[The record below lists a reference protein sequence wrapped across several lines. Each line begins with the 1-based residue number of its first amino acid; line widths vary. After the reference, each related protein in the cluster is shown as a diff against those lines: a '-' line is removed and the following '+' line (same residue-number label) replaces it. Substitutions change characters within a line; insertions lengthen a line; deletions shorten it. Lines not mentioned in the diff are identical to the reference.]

1 MALQML
7 KIANPQEFN
16 PIYRPLD
23 PNTKKIRLINIL
35 PVNDE
40 RDPIRIAMTHVC
52 LTRNSYFV
60 ALSYTWGAE
69 SPTYEI
75 EAYDSDGVFGRFSVR
90 QNFHDFL
97 TAMRTPVYHGF
108 WF

>member
-7 KIANPQEFN
+7 EIANPQEFN

-23 PNTKKIRLINIL
+23 PNTKEIRLINIL

-75 EAYDSDGVFGRFSVR
+75 EAYDSDGVLGRF
-90 QNFHDFL
+90 
-97 TAMRTPVYHGF
+97 
-108 WF
+108 